1 MNFQISVLKRKRFD
15 KIDWLG
21 VEDFDSL
28 IFMFKAL
35 KKCGEVYIHKFTNS
49 NYNK

>member
-28 IFMFKAL
+28 L
-35 KKCGEVYIHKFTNS
+35 LCS
-49 NYNK
+49 RR